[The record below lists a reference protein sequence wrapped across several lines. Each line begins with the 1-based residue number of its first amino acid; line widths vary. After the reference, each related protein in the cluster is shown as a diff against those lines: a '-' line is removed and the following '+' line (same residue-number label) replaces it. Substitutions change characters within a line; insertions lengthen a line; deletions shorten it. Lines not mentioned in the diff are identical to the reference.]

1 MTRGTYITIQ
11 DWMLVLGIG
20 GNDLLAYALV
30 YGFCQDGKSCF
41 KGSYDYIAGWLGCN
55 RSTVIRVVARLVDA
69 GLLRKE
75 DRFDNGVKFCALYA
89 LIPEGVQNATG
100 GGNLQQGVAICDR
113 PSGKMQHNNNR
124 DNNRDNNNP
133 LISSP
138 FDLYKALLAEGV
150 NAATAHD
157 WLQVRKTKRL
167 ANTETG
173 WRETLAEIRKTGY
186 TAEYCIR
193 TAIAQGWGG
202 FRADWLDRLLNG
214 TGTARARK
222 VDNITFMLEQRERRL
237 AERARQQQGPS
248 YDINDLPD
256 EQ

>member
-1 MTRGTYITIQ
+1 MERIVKGIWIPIEIWQAEDLSWNEKILLMEVDSFSKKGKECYIS
-11 DWMLVLGIG
+11 
-20 GNDLLAYALV
+20 NR
-30 YGFCQDGKSCF
+30 
-41 KGSYDYIAGWLGCN
+41 YIADMFGISERTASEYL
-55 RSTVIRVVARLVDA
+55 THLIKA
-69 GLLRKE
+69 GYVKL
-75 DRFDNGVKFCALYA
+75 VKFDGRARYVESALQSLQGSIEENFKA
-89 LIPEGVQNATG
+89 DLKNTSMQG
-100 GGNLQQGVAICDR
+100 GKKLQGT
-113 PSGKMQHNNNR
+113 NNIKDLNKR
-124 DNNRDNNNP
+124 TDSNTP
-133 LISSP
+133 LPP
-138 FDLYKALLAEGV
+138 FDLFKALLAEGV

-186 TAEYCIR
+186 SAEYCIR

-214 TGTARARK
+214 TGPARARK
-222 VDNITFMLEQRERRL
+222 VDNITFMLEQRERRQ

>member
-1 MTRGTYITIQ
+1 MKGIWIPIEVWEAEDLSWNEKFVLMEIDSFTQKGKECYISNRYLADKLGVSEVTIS
-11 DWMLVLGIG
+11 
-20 GNDLLAYALV
+20 
-30 YGFCQDGKSCF
+30 K
-41 KGSYDYIAGWLGCN
+41 YISHLIEAGYVKL
-55 RSTVIRVVARLVDA
+55 
-69 GLLRKE
+69 
-75 DRFDNGVKFCALYA
+75 VKFDGRARYVESALPS
-89 LIPEGVQNATG
+89 LKGRLEE
-100 GGNLQQGVAICDR
+100 NLKADLKQTLRQGE
-113 PSGKMQHNNNR
+113 SKLKGTNNIKDLNKR
-124 DNNRDNNNP
+124 TDINTP
-133 LISSP
+133 LPP

-186 TAEYCIR
+186 SAEYCIR

-214 TGTARARK
+214 TGPARARK
-222 VDNITFMLEQRERRL
+222 VDNITFMLEQRERRQ